1 MATFENDQQYLS
13 KIRKMVQDD
22 PLRLISELHEAH
34 YLLEND
40 VISQSCYE
48 EVKKIVDET
57 DVLGKQS

>member
-13 KIRKMVQDD
+13 KIRKMVEDD

-40 VISQSCYE
+40 VISQTCYE
-48 EVKKIVDET
+48 EVKKIVDKT
-57 DVLGKQS
+57 DVLGKQG